1 MALKT
6 IFKNYQDSLKN
17 EIQDRYE
24 RMHNSGTIGKRY
36 HQFIINRLAATE
48 TFIALVLMRIK

>member
-1 MALKT
+1 MTLET

-17 EIQDRYE
+17 EIQIRYE
-24 RMHNSGTIGKRY
+24 RMHNSSTIGKKY
-36 HQFIINRLAATE
+36 HQFIINRLMNTE